1 VSLALPTWLP
11 ASLWGEFKK
20 HRQKLKAPMTPYAEE
35 RAIAK
40 LERLKTEGYNPIDVV
55 NNSIDGGWKGLFPI
69 KNGHDASAPKPKP
82 SCARCGTTEFS
93 CLIST
98 RAGRLCE
105 KCR

>member
-1 VSLALPTWLP
+1 MSLALPSWLP
-11 ASLWGEFKK
+11 ASLWGEFRK

-40 LERLKTEGYNPIDVV
+40 LERLKAEGFNPIDVV

-69 KNGHDASAPKPKP
+69 KNGHDASVPPKLK
-82 SCARCGTTEFS
+82 CGRCGNTEFS
-93 CLIST
+93 SLITT

-105 KCR
+105 RCR